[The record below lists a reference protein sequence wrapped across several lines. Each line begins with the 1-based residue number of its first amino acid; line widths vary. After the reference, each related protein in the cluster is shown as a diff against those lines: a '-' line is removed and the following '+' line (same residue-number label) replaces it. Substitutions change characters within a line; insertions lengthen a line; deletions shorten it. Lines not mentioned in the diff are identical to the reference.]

1 MKVKI
6 IFVQFVFFAAL
17 IFPQSQISVGGFV
30 GGGQFSGNSVS
41 VGGFTTSLFFEMD
54 TPLFE
59 EVYPRL
65 SLIFTKDFNAILPNS
80 TKTYNPFIFGV
91 DFKGVTTQYFDGK
104 IFLEEAVGLTALN
117 DRTFSDTDIWD
128 YGVVV
133 SIAAGFDLRD
143 FNLNGFKIGAGAEYG
158 MTFFNTLPKYS
169 SLHVYF
175 IYTI

>member
-6 IFVQFVFFAAL
+6 ILAQFVFLAAFTFA
-17 IFPQSQISVGGFV
+17 QSKISAGGYI

-41 VGGFTTSLFFEMD
+41 VGGFTTSLFIETD

-65 SLIFTKDFNAILPNS
+65 SFIFTKDFNAILPNS
-80 TKTYNPFIFGV
+80 TKIYNPFILGV
-91 DFKGVTTQYFDGK
+91 NFKGVTTQYFDGK

-117 DRTFSDTDIWD
+117 DRTFSDTDVWD